1 MKTNALNPLKSSA
14 AGFRLSPETIAR
26 AAELSQSVPAF
37 EQQWPVYLRALGL
50 FGFEEWL
57 GNRIPDL
64 PFRSDG
70 CSLFHPGYA
79 SFIDAACCLEVGDF
93 SLCAIATSN
102 SDLPIAVPRGAI
114 ELPEFAAQFYVLM
127 EVWEEEDWV
136 RLWGGTT
143 RSRLLGSLD
152 TLAVEAN
159 RDWTYP
165 LPASSFDWE
174 PDDLLLQLRCLDADA
189 IAMPMSLSTIEPA
202 RSLST
207 ELHAKLATVKPQ
219 LQGGIRQPWQVFS
232 WDEAVMLLENRDEL
246 DRLYDA
252 QIAPKPVPTEVTVE
266 PQSTLFSP
274 SPATS
279 TVISKP
285 GDEFNRLLDWLQ
297 GIVSTQ
303 WSLPGTFLP
312 STGIRFCHLSRAL
325 RHGKTE
331 PIDPQNLR
339 REIAQLYASQPA
351 KSDSESHLKR
361 IVPSQ
366 MSDGNALAYLIQS
379 VDDEGIRRQAVDLL
393 QEFEPEHPILKA
405 SREKDL
411 GIDLEGCSIALRVLL
426 IPRLDDRYS
435 VLVRVYP
442 TGESRF
448 LPEGLQLAILDEGGN
463 ELVAHTARERD
474 DWIDRPLIVEEGE
487 RFGIRI
493 TLNES
498 SVTETFAV

>member
-1 MKTNALNPLKSSA
+1 MKTNALNPLKSTA
-14 AGFRLSPETIAR
+14 AGFQLSPETIAR
-26 AAELSQSVPAF
+26 AAKLSQSVPAF
-37 EQQWPVYLRALGL
+37 EQQWPVYLRGLAL

-57 GNRIPDL
+57 GNRAPDL

-79 SFIDAACCLEVGDF
+79 SFIDAACHLKVGDF
-93 SLCAIATSN
+93 SLCTIATSN
-102 SDLPIAVPRGAI
+102 SDLPITVPRGAI

-136 RLWGGTT
+136 RVRGGTT
-143 RSRLLGSLD
+143 RDRLLSSLD

-189 IAMPMSLSTIEPA
+189 IPKPVTEPA

-207 ELHAKLATVKPQ
+207 ELRAKLATVKPQ
-219 LQGGIRQPWQVFS
+219 LQRGNRQPWQVFS
-232 WDEAVMLLENRDEL
+232 WDEAAMLLENRDAI
-246 DRLYDA
+246 DWLYSPTVD
-252 QIAPKPVPTEVTVE
+252 PEPVPTEVT
-266 PQSTLFSP
+266 
-274 SPATS
+274 
-279 TVISKP
+279 
-285 GDEFNRLLDWLQ
+285 DEFNRLLDWLK
-297 GIVSTQ
+297 GICSDE
-303 WSLPGTFLP
+303 WSLPGTFP
-312 STGIRFCHLSRAL
+312 ASPGIVFRSFSDLSQN
-325 RHGKTE
+325 
-331 PIDPQNLR
+331 IDPEHLC

-351 KSDSESHLKR
+351 KSDSEIGSER
-361 IVPSQ
+361 IVPSE
-366 MSDGNALAYLIQS
+366 MSHGDALAYLIQS

-393 QEFEPEHPILKA
+393 QEFEPEHPILAA

-411 GIDLEGCSIALRVLL
+411 GIYLEGYSIALRVLF
-426 IPRLDDRYS
+426 IPRLDEQYS
-435 VLVRVYP
+435 LLLRVYP

-448 LPEGLQLAILDEGGN
+448 LPEGLRLIVLDEGGN
-463 ELVAHTARERD
+463 ELVAHTAREWD
-474 DWIDRPLIVEEGE
+474 DWMDRPLIVEEGE

-498 SVTETFAV
+498 SLTETFAV

>member
-1 MKTNALNPLKSSA
+1 MKTNALNPLKSTA
-14 AGFRLSPETIAR
+14 AGFQLSPETIAR
-26 AAELSQSVPAF
+26 AAKLSQSVPAF
-37 EQQWPVYLRALGL
+37 EQQWPVYLRGLAL

-57 GNRIPDL
+57 GNRAPDL
-64 PFRSDG
+64 RFWGDR

-79 SFIDAACCLEVGDF
+79 SFIDAACHLKVGDF

-136 RLWGGTT
+136 RVKGGTT
-143 RSRLLGSLD
+143 RDRLLNSLD

-174 PDDLLLQLRCLDADA
+174 PDNLLLQLRCLDADA
-189 IAMPMSLSTIEPA
+189 IPKPAIQPA
-202 RSLST
+202 RSIST

-219 LQGGIRQPWQVFS
+219 LQGGNRQPWQVFS
-232 WDEAVMLLENRDEL
+232 WDEAAILLENRDAIEK
-246 DRLYDA
+246 LYR
-252 QIAPKPVPTEVTVE
+252 PEVPLLNWLKGIFSTEWSLLGSF
-266 PQSTLFSP
+266 PASP
-274 SPATS
+274 
-279 TVISKP
+279 
-285 GDEFNRLLDWLQ
+285 
-297 GIVSTQ
+297 GIVFCNFG
-303 WSLPGTFLP
+303 SL
-312 STGIRFCHLSRAL
+312 SQN
-325 RHGKTE
+325 
-331 PIDPQNLR
+331 IDPENLR

-366 MSDGNALAYLIQS
+366 MSNGDALAYLIQS

-393 QEFEPEHPILKA
+393 QEFEPEHPILAA

-411 GIDLEGCSIALRVLL
+411 SIHLEGYSIALRVLF
-426 IPRLDDRYS
+426 IPRLDEQYS
-435 VLVRVYP
+435 VLLRVYP
-442 TGESRF
+442 TKESRF

-474 DWIDRPLIVEEGE
+474 DWMDRPLIVEEGE

-498 SVTETFAV
+498 SLTETFSV